1 MDLSLIQKDILVTLI
16 TLYHRHSQPVKGE
29 DIAEVIHR
37 NPGTIRNQMQALK
50 TLELV
55 DGVPGPKGGYN
66 PTMKAYQELNISQS
80 GQDVQVPIARNGV
93 LLPELSATE
102 VDLTTLCHP
111 DVCHAVVRI
120 MGSVR
125 QFQNGDEIT
134 VGPTPVNKLLIRG
147 EIFGKDERNGA
158 LMISIS
164 EMISLPKKPVRAYM
178 SHPLHVVPAT
188 ATLED
193 AVRLFAEEQ
202 INGAPVMDGTTMQ
215 GIVTVTD
222 VVVTSLE
229 DGATVLLSDP
239 PLSLFPQPT
248 ARASTA
254 APPASVSAAL
264 DVGLPKGMRSHFLCR
279 DARSRTRKAAA
290 QTLGRGRQAA
300 IILMSSPLRYISAAL
315 GGRGAVPGAGGATE

>member
-222 VVVTSLE
+222 VVRALAAGRDLSTRVTEVMTGDVVQVDGDVRLYEVVKRFKEREIGRLIVVE
-229 DGATVLLSDP
+229 DGQPVGILTKTDIIRVFP
-239 PLSLFPQPT
+239 PT
-248 ARASTA
+248 
-254 APPASVSAAL
+254 
-264 DVGLPKGMRSHFLCR
+264 
-279 DARSRTRKAAA
+279 
-290 QTLGRGRQAA
+290 
-300 IILMSSPLRYISAAL
+300 
-315 GGRGAVPGAGGATE
+315 

>member
-222 VVVTSLE
+222 VVRALAAGRDLSTRVTE
-229 DGATVLLSDP
+229 VMTGDVVQVDG
-239 PLSLFPQPT
+239 
-248 ARASTA
+248 
-254 APPASVSAAL
+254 
-264 DVGLPKGMRSHFLCR
+264 DVRL
-279 DARSRTRKAAA
+279 
-290 QTLGRGRQAA
+290 
-300 IILMSSPLRYISAAL
+300 YE
-315 GGRGAVPGAGGATE
+315 VV

>member
-80 GQDVQVPIARNGV
+80 GQEVQVPIARNGV
-93 LLPELSATE
+93 LLPEISATE

-193 AVRLFAEEQ
+193 AVRLFAGAQ

-222 VVVTSLE
+222 VVRALAAGRDLSTRVTEVMTGDVVQVDGDVRLYEVVKRFKEREIGRLIVVE
-229 DGATVLLSDP
+229 DGRPVGILTKTDIIRVFP
-239 PLSLFPQPT
+239 PT
-248 ARASTA
+248 
-254 APPASVSAAL
+254 
-264 DVGLPKGMRSHFLCR
+264 
-279 DARSRTRKAAA
+279 
-290 QTLGRGRQAA
+290 
-300 IILMSSPLRYISAAL
+300 
-315 GGRGAVPGAGGATE
+315 